1 MMQDDK
7 RRLREEK
14 RIIKRAGQ
22 KHARRNAKRVIRD
35 DPENAQDAGMNYG
48 RWCTSKKCH
57 LGSND

>member
-14 RIIKRAGQ
+14 RIVKRAGQ
-22 KHARRNAKRVIRD
+22 KHARRNAKRAIRE

-48 RWCTSKKCH
+48 RWSTAKREQ
-57 LGSND
+57 LQGE

>member
-1 MMQDDK
+1 MHIDK

-22 KHARRNAKRVIRD
+22 KHARRNAKRAIRE

-48 RWCTSKKCH
+48 RWSTGKKVQP
-57 LGSND
+57 

>member
-1 MMQDDK
+1 MQDDK

-35 DPENAQDAGMNYG
+35 DPENAQDAGMDYG
-48 RWCTSKKCH
+48 RWSTSKKCH